1 MTQTQ
6 SEGATP
12 PGTPDW
18 AEPETLPLQEVRDL
32 FGVLSKALRA
42 RQLYDENNPVYQR
55 FVSGLR
61 NAFRGLWE
69 SMDRLHVGVEEDRF
83 TWMGE
88 EVYRETNR
96 TDSLAFLAYKDGVR
110 DLSFLPGMEDEEL
123 DRFMDV
129 LQRAR
134 YLRSQ
139 GEDLLTLLWDEDLE
153 RIRYSYVDFLAEPI
167 QGVAIPEPDE
177 DSLRRALEGELKGL
191 GSGGDPAA
199 DPEDKEGD
207 ETTTAAVG
215 EAAPDKP
222 EGVVNQ
228 EDFNPTLYS
237 LDPKEMTTIQ
247 EELRMEEDRDLR
259 GAVLNALLD
268 RLEEPGYPD
277 RQEEIISVLRTLLPN
292 LLSRGAVVDA
302 ARVLDELGT
311 VLAKRSPQFT
321 DATRERG
328 ERIFKEISS
337 PEALQELVRSL
348 QDGTLRPHPE
358 ALANL
363 LKHFQAGAMAPLLS
377 AMENTTDAGLREVI
391 GGAVGAIAKAHRGE
405 VTQLLTSDELDVR
418 LGALRLV
425 GSLGLAE
432 AAPAVAKMF
441 SDPNPA
447 LRRVAVETAGELR
460 SATVMGALQQV
471 LSDPQP
477 EIRVAAARV
486 LGEAGYR
493 PAAAAFREIVQGKE
507 IRAAELSEKIAVFEA
522 YGRLGDPQA
531 VGVLGGILN
540 SRGFLGRREPSEV
553 RACAALGLGKVGD
566 DAAVRELEKASRD
579 DDPVVRNA
587 VSRALREGE

>member
-1 MTQTQ
+1 MTQAR

-12 PGTPDW
+12 PVTPDW
-18 AEPETLPLQEVRDL
+18 AESETLPLREVKDL

-61 NAFRGLWE
+61 DAFRGLWE

-110 DLSFLPGMEDEEL
+110 DLSFLPGMEEEEL

-153 RIRYSYVDFLAEPI
+153 RIRYSYVDFLAEPV
-167 QGVAIPEPDE
+167 QGVAMPEPDE
-177 DSLRRALEGELKGL
+177 DSLRKALEGELKGM
-191 GSGGDPAA
+191 GSGGEPH
-199 DPEDKEGD
+199 EEEEG
-207 ETTTAAVG
+207 EQSTTTAGG

-222 EGVVNQ
+222 DGVVNQ

-237 LDPKEMTTIQ
+237 LDPGEMATIQ
-247 EELRMEEDRDLR
+247 EELRMEEERDLR

-277 RQEEIISVLRTLLPN
+277 RQEEIVSVLRTLLPN
-292 LLSRGAVVDA
+292 LLSRGGVADA
-302 ARVLDELGT
+302 ARVLDELRT

-321 DATRERG
+321 EATRERG
-328 ERIFKEISS
+328 ERIFREISS
-337 PEALQELVRSL
+337 AEALQELVRSL
-348 QDGTLRPHPE
+348 QDGTLRPKPK
-358 ALANL
+358 ALADL

-377 AMENTTDAGLREVI
+377 AMENTTDPGLREVI
-391 GGAVGAIAKAHRGE
+391 AGAVGTIAKANRGE
-405 VTQLLTSDELDVR
+405 VTKLLASDELDVR

-432 AAPAVAKMF
+432 AAPAVAKIL

-460 SATVMGALQQV
+460 SATVMGGLQQV
-471 LSDPQP
+471 LSDPEP

-493 PAAAAFREIVQGKE
+493 PAAAAFRDLVQGKE
-507 IRAAELSEKIAVFEA
+507 IRAAELSEKMAIFEA
-522 YGRLGDPQA
+522 YGQLGDPQA
-531 VGVLGGILN
+531 VGILGGILN

-566 DAAVRELEKASRD
+566 DAAARELEKASRD

-587 VSRALREGE
+587 VSRALRGGN